1 MEVAGN
7 EGGIYKI
14 GDGATITVDS
24 ALKVIAGSSNSD
36 AAYVASPDD
45 NTYAKP
51 YVKIVPAYTITFASN
66 GGSACDP
73 IVVEA
78 GSEVTSL
85 PTSTLANHTFGG
97 WYTSEDLSGT
107 AVESVKPTA
116 NMTLYAKWTVR
127 QYTITFNTD
136 GGTKIEDIV
145 GASGMAV
152 TAPANPAKTGYTF
165 AGWDKEIPTTMPAEN
180 MTITATWTANSYD
193 AVFDADGG
201 AWADGETAKT
211 VPTAFG
217 SVIVAPADPTKTGY
231 IFAGWTPAVGNMD
244 SVDGKAFTATW
255 TINQYTVT
263 FKVDG
268 ETVEAYT
275 QTVNHGGDADMTK
288 TIPHK
293 VGYDD
298 KSPIWSIDG
307 VNAADGKNITADTEF
322 IAVYFQNAP
331 GTYEDTT
338 DSSGNAAAV
347 EIETPIQDLMD
358 AVPLTQE
365 ELRQV
370 ALGEDVKFWMVSVDD
385 SSAISAEDKTLVDNA
400 RSGDIVG
407 MYLDIDL
414 FKQIG
419 ANSPVQVTTLNEKI
433 AVTLDVPA
441 SLINSNTN
449 KTRTYYVIRVHN
461 GAATVIKPTFDAANR
476 TLTFKTDRFSTYAI
490 TYRDTSKPAAVTPAT
505 GDNSHILMF
514 TGMAVTSLLCAA
526 MLIVF
531 FPRKKGKYER

>member
-1 MEVAGN
+1 MPMAAHGQM
-7 EGGIYKI
+7 
-14 GDGATITVDS
+14 AT
-24 ALKVIAGSSNSD
+24 
-36 AAYVASPDD
+36 P
-45 NTYAKP
+45 P
-51 YVKIVPAYTITFASN
+51 RRFPPF
-66 GGSACDP
+66 GSA
-73 IVVEA
+73 
-78 GSEVTSL
+78 
-85 PTSTLANHTFGG
+85 
-97 WYTSEDLSGT
+97 
-107 AVESVKPTA
+107 
-116 NMTLYAKWTVR
+116 
-127 QYTITFNTD
+127 
-136 GGTKIEDIV
+136 
-145 GASGMAV
+145 
-152 TAPANPAKTGYTF
+152 
-165 AGWDKEIPTTMPAEN
+165 
-180 MTITATWTANSYD
+180 
-193 AVFDADGG
+193 
-201 AWADGETAKT
+201 
-211 VPTAFG
+211 
-217 SVIVAPADPTKTGY
+217 IVAPADPTKTGY

-244 SVDGKAFTATW
+244 SVDGKTFAATW

-288 TIPHK
+288 EIPHK

-322 IAVYFQNAP
+322 SAVYFQNSP

-365 ELRQV
+365 ELQQV
-370 ALGEDVKFWMVSVDD
+370 ALGEDVKFWMVSVDG
-385 SSAISAEDKTLVDNA
+385 SSAISAEDKTLVDKA

-419 ANSPVQVTTLNEKI
+419 DNNPVQVTSLDEKI

-441 SLINSNTN
+441 SLINSNN
-449 KTRTYYVIRVHN
+449 KKIRTYYVIRVHN
-461 GAATVIKPTFDAANR
+461 GATTVINPTFDAANR

-490 TYRDTSKPAAVTPAT
+490 SYVDTTKPDIVKT
-505 GDNSHILMF
+505 GDESQMGLWMSIF
-514 TGMAVTSLLCAA
+514 AFSTTAMAVLLV
-526 MLIVF
+526 LN
-531 FPRKKGKYER
+531 KKKPGKYARK